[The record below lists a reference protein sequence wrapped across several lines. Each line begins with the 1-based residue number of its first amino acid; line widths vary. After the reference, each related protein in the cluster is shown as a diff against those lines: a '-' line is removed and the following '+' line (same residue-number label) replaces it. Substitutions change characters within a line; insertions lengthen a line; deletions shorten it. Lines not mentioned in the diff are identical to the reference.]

1 MPADAGEEPRSS
13 RVPGGSGQRCLS
25 SEEFAAD
32 HNLTSRECEAF
43 DLMLRGHDAKSIS
56 EALVISDN
64 IAKAHIRSIYAKT
77 GVPTRQ
83 ELSVATEH
91 LDR

>member
-1 MPADAGEEPRSS
+1 
-13 RVPGGSGQRCLS
+13 
-25 SEEFAAD
+25 
-32 HNLTSRECEAF
+32 
-43 DLMLRGHDAKSIS
+43 MLRGHDAKSIS